1 MNSPKK
7 KKLENKSYYE
17 NKIIKVKEKIKNY
30 LTNKYEVINFN
41 PTPYNK
47 DSTNEFQMDF
57 ISNCSNL
64 RAKNYNLEQEDKFK
78 INVIAGKMIPGII
91 TSTASIAGLLALQLY
106 VICQNKNY
114 KHFMVGNMNLADN
127 ALALAVPLEISET
140 NENTNVYS
148 YIPNALKMLYKN
160 ISFSFQKNN
169 IIKIILLI
177 LFFKYIFN
185 L

>member
-1 MNSPKK
+1 
-7 KKLENKSYYE
+7 
-17 NKIIKVKEKIKNY
+17 
-30 LTNKYEVINFN
+30 
-41 PTPYNK
+41 
-47 DSTNEFQMDF
+47 
-57 ISNCSNL
+57 
-64 RAKNYNLEQEDKFK
+64 
-78 INVIAGKMIPGII
+78 
-91 TSTASIAGLLALQLY
+91 
-106 VICQNKNY
+106 
-114 KHFMVGNMNLADN
+114 MVGNMNLADN